1 MSAKTD
7 EFLKIMVPLVRN
19 EYLRRDKWVLP
30 SVALAMGAKES
41 GWCAD
46 TSKYSLYGIKGAGTI
61 ANTKEYIDG
70 AYVDVSDSFR
80 TYPDTASAV
89 VDYFDLITTS
99 PRYAGAVNNP
109 DYRSAVTAIRMGGY
123 ATAPAKE
130 YINSVCSIIEDFNLT
145 QYDVR
150 EYTKQQ
156 EQETIDIESLALQT
170 IRGDFGNGQDRI
182 NNFHSMGYTDNI
194 IDLIQHRVNEIM
206 ASYDTKP
213 QEEYI
218 KKEENS
224 ACIQNANHVKIKAGA
239 VDLNSNTSFADFV
252 YNSVYEVI
260 EYQDRGLVFGLN
272 GCVTGVVSY
281 DNIIIVD

>member
-7 EFLKIMVPLVRN
+7 DFLRIMVPLVRN
-19 EYLRRDKWVLP
+19 EYLKRDKWVLP

-80 TYPDTASAV
+80 AYPDTASAV

-109 DYRSAVTAIRMGGY
+109 DYRSAVSAIRMGGY
-123 ATAPAKE
+123 ATAPAEE

-145 QYDVR
+145 QYDTRDAVNQV
-150 EYTKQQ
+150 TKD
-156 EQETIDIESLALQT
+156 TPVIDIESLALQT

-182 NNFHSMGYTDNI
+182 NNFHSMGYNDNI

-206 ASYDTKP
+206 
-213 QEEYI
+213 EGN
-218 KKEENS
+218 KKENNT
-224 ACIQNANHVKIKAGA
+224 CIENANHVKIKAGA
-239 VDLNSNTSFADFV
+239 VDLNSNKTFDAWA
-252 YNSVYEVI
+252 YNTVFDVM
-260 EYQDRGLVFGLN
+260 EYQDRGLVFGRE
-272 GCVTGVVSY
+272 GIIIGVVSY